1 MQATVFIRETARA
14 LARKRKGRKSMKT
27 VENSK
32 KKPTPA
38 LREEEEAQMKCLA
51 RMNAN
56 EHTQGIL

>member
-27 VENSK
+27 VEN